1 MAACLRLVLG
11 YRATAIV
18 PTAEEGEADVNDLEC
33 FDDKASDDKA
43 SDVDSMADASDVDGS
58 VGHVVV
64 EQRAETG
71 GRVERDRT
79 TYCLGLLIVLTLSLC
94 SVYFVLGL
102 GLAFAHKSQ

>member
-33 FDDKASDDKA
+33 FDDKASD
-43 SDVDSMADASDVDGS
+43 VDSMADASDVDGS
-58 VGHVVV
+58 VVHVVV